1 LTSFAVDTSSYIK
14 IKIGFVVSGKVMD
27 PLPTIVVLP
36 MPLIA
41 ILGIWISFNLPNILP
56 FT

>member
-1 LTSFAVDTSSYIK
+1 
-14 IKIGFVVSGKVMD
+14 MD

-41 ILGIWISFNLPNILP
+41 TWDLISFNLPNILP

>member
-1 LTSFAVDTSSYIK
+1 
-14 IKIGFVVSGKVMD
+14 MD

>member
-1 LTSFAVDTSSYIK
+1 
-14 IKIGFVVSGKVMD
+14 MD
-27 PLPTIVVLP
+27 PLPTIVLP

-41 ILGIWISFNLPNILP
+41 ILGIWIANLPNILP